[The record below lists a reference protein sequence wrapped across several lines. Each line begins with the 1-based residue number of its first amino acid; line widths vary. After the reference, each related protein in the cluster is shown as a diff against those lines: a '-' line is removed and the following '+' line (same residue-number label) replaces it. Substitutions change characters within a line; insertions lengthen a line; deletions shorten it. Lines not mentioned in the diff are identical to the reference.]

1 MGTYSIIYL
10 KKPEKAIE
18 VNNLLKEQYNL
29 KYETYN
35 GIDYGLFFSQE
46 MFNEDL
52 RFMNEDEEGITN
64 LPHFKR
70 PISKETYYSLLFGLG
85 NCFGD
90 IGTVCIKISSIS
102 DKDIDTIA
110 ALQKFSKTPKFKK
123 LINFRKS
130 KNLQRLLQ
138 TKM

>member
-10 KKPEKAIE
+10 KKAENAIE
-18 VNNLLKEQYNL
+18 INQLLKKQYNL

-35 GIDYGLFFSQE
+35 GVEYGLFFSQE
-46 MFNEDL
+46 MFDEDL
-52 RFMNEDEEGITN
+52 RYMNEDEEGKSN

-70 PISKETYYSLLFGLG
+70 PISKETYYSLIFGAG

-102 DKDIDTIA
+102 EKDIDAIG
-110 ALQKFSKTPKFKK
+110 ALQKFSKTLEFKK

>member
-10 KKPEKAIE
+10 KKPENAKEINE
-18 VNNLLKEQYNL
+18 LLKEKYNL

-35 GIDYGLFFSQE
+35 GIEYGLFFSQE
-46 MFNEDL
+46 MFDEDL
-52 RFMNEDEEGITN
+52 RYMNEEKEGFSN

-70 PISKETYYSLLFGLG
+70 PISKETYYSLIFGAG

-102 DKDIDTIA
+102 EKDIDTIRS
-110 ALQKFSKTPKFKK
+110 LQEFSKTPEFKK

-138 TKM
+138 TKI